1 MPAISSCVLHID
13 GEGLESYTRYGTADF
28 PMACYEDDLA
38 REPIAAHWHE
48 ELEVLTV
55 VEGRATFNVGNQR
68 YTLGVG
74 EGLFVN
80 GGVVHAVRRAYE
92 GPARLRT
99 LVFHPRLV
107 AGNPQSVFWQRYV
120 GAVVDEEALRSVHLV
135 PADHCGA
142 VCLAAAPDVVEA
154 YLREEY
160 GYEFCVRDAL
170 SRIVCALSARHE
182 CPATPTLSG
191 RVVRTERRV
200 KEMLTYVH
208 AHYAEDIDIEMVAR
222 SASISTSECLRC
234 FHEALDMT
242 PMEYVRRYRVRRA
255 ARLLETTDLKVADIG
270 ALCGFKEMSYFAKTF
285 RKLRGCAPS
294 AWRARFC
301 EQWGEAAPSLDQGKN
316 RPL

>member
-1 MPAISSCVLHID
+1 MPPISSCVLHID

-38 REPIAAHWHE
+38 REPIAAHWHD

-55 VEGRATFNVGNQR
+55 VEGRAAFSVGDQR
-68 YTLGVG
+68 YTLGAG

-80 GGVVHAVRRAYE
+80 GGVVHAVRRACE
-92 GPARLRT
+92 GPARLHT

-107 AGNPQSVFWQRYV
+107 AGGPESVFWQRYV
-120 GAVVDEEALRSVHLV
+120 GVVVDGEALRSVRLA
-135 PADHCGA
+135 PDDDCGA
-142 VCLAAAPDVVEA
+142 TCLAAASDVVEA
-154 YLREEY
+154 YVRAGY

-170 SRIVCALSARHE
+170 SRIVCALSARCE
-182 CPATPTLSG
+182 GAAAPAFSG
-191 RVVRTERRV
+191 RAARTERRV
-200 KEMLTYVH
+200 KEMLAYVH

-222 SASISTSECLRC
+222 SASVSTSECLRC
-234 FHEALDMT
+234 FHELLDMT

-285 RKLRGCAPS
+285 RKLRGCTPS

-301 EQWGEAAPSLDQGKN
+301 EQWGAATPG
-316 RPL
+316 R